1 MQIATIPQATFESAE
16 ARLPRWMIAA
26 ALAGMLAAVCLA
38 DARAAA
44 GFGLGAGVAV
54 LGYSW
59 LHKAVVA
66 LMNAQGQRPSHF
78 LLGKI
83 LIRYPLAMLAVVIV
97 YRENWLPFEAVL
109 AGLFVPVAGVV
120 AESLYQISSAFLHSQ
135 AL

>member
-1 MQIATIPQATFESAE
+1 MAGLTVVG
-16 ARLPRWMIAA
+16 MVA
-26 ALAGMLAAVCLA
+26 ALCLG
-38 DARAAA
+38 DFRAAA

-66 LMNAQGQRPSHF
+66 LMDAGAERPSNR

-83 LIRYPLAMLAVVIV
+83 VIRYPLVIV
-97 YRENWLPFEAVL
+97 TIFIFYRENWLPLEAVL
-109 AGLFVPVAGVV
+109 AGLFVPVAGAV
-120 AESLYQISSAFLHSQ
+120 AESLYQVSSAFLHSK